1 MPRIP
6 ITKNK
11 RLKWAGGFAGGWGD
25 KDPLVGCRKTINSQ
39 LLALYPAWLNSS
51 NRIWRQGY

>member
-11 RLKWAGGFAGGWGD
+11 WPKWAGGSAGGWGD

-39 LLALYPAWLNSS
+39 LLAVRVARAHSKPPETP
-51 NRIWRQGY
+51 